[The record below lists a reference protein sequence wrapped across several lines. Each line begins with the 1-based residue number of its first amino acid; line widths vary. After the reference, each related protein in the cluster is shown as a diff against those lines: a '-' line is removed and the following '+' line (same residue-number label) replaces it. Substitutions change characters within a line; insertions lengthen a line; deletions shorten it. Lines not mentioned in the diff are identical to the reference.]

1 MRSDSH
7 THGSRS
13 AYCGAAT
20 AIIGVVF
27 AGLIALSAPAF
38 AAEHE
43 VKMLNKGAE
52 GIMVFEPAFLKIAPG
67 DTVHFVATDKGH
79 DVLSIEGM
87 IPAGATPFTGKM
99 NEDLTVA
106 FDTPGVYGY
115 KCKPHYGM
123 GMVGLV
129 VVGEAINLADASA
142 VPQKGKAKQQFE
154 KLFQAAV
161 Q

>member
-1 MRSDSH
+1 V
-7 THGSRS
+7 
-13 AYCGAAT
+13 AV
-20 AIIGVVF
+20 AIVGVVF
-27 AGLIALSAPAF
+27 AGLVALSAPAF

-43 VKMLNKGAE
+43 VKMLNKGAD
-52 GIMVFEPAFLKIAPG
+52 GIMVFEPAFLKIALG
-67 DTVHFVATDKGH
+67 DAVHFVATDKGH
-79 DVLSIEGM
+79 DVLSIDGM
-87 IPAGATPFTGKM
+87 TPAGTAPFAGKM

-129 VVGEAINLADASA
+129 VVGDPVNLAEASA

-154 KLFQAAV
+154 KLFQAAA